1 MPIDDTIIDAKL
13 VLLKAKIRTLNDQR
27 RILELIVDRL
37 IQVKTIEK
45 PAIIP
50 TDPPIREIPIDN
62 QTGSRFTIQRRQS
75 IFDQGITDAD
85 AALV

>member
-1 MPIDDTIIDAKL
+1 MPIDDTIINTKL
-13 VLLKAKIRTLNDQR
+13 DLLRGKIRTLNDQR
-27 RILELIVDRL
+27 RVLELIVDRL
-37 IQVKTIEK
+37 TQIRTLEK

-75 IFDQGITDAD
+75 IFDQGISDAD
-85 AALV
+85 TALV

>member
-1 MPIDDTIIDAKL
+1 MPIDDTIIDTKL
-13 VLLKAKIRTLNDQR
+13 ELLRGKIRTLHGQQR
-27 RILELIVDRL
+27 VLELIVDRL
-37 IQVKTIEK
+37 TQIRTLEK

-62 QTGSRFTIQRRQS
+62 QTGVIFTTQRRQS

-85 AALV
+85 AVLV